1 MAEALR
7 LLLLILALGTGFAS
21 ITFCGLLFQARRMA
35 LFRALLANIALFNF
49 LILAGLVFWYFRLHL
64 ELTGPDSAA
73 VVLLSGMVVLKAA
86 WLVAFVTLV
95 RLLPAEDAPRRRG
108 IAVVGVAMLGVHWAF
123 LGIGHLS
130 GREAWTTF
138 GFGFVEMA
146 VLLGAGSASGW
157 LLWRARRAAGD
168 HRRSMLWF
176 AGFHLAVFAAMAVGL
191 FWGWVRPGA
200 VQSVPIT
207 SSLLMVAYN
216 MFPLV
221 WVRSFY
227 SKQAL
232 EGSDALDRYGITPRE
247 REIIELLCVG
257 KTNQEIAEGLF
268 ISLATVKDHNHNII
282 RKTGVRNRVQLVN
295 LFRVAP
301 TR

>member
-7 LLLLILALGTGFAS
+7 LLLLILALGTGLAA

-35 LFRALLANIALFNF
+35 LFRALLANIALFNL
-49 LILAGLVFWYFRLHL
+49 LILAGLVFWYSRLHL
-64 ELTGPDSAA
+64 ERIGSVGATL
-73 VVLLSGMVVLKAA
+73 VVLSGMVVLKAA
-86 WLVAFVTLV
+86 WLAAFVALV
-95 RLLPAEDAPRRRG
+95 RLLPAETAARRG
-108 IAVVGVAMLGVHWAF
+108 SVVVGLAVVAVHWVL
-123 LGIGHLS
+123 LGIGWLS
-130 GREAWTTF
+130 GRGPWLA
-138 GFGFVEMA
+138 FGFVEVA
-146 VLLGAGSASGW
+146 VLLGAGGASGW

-176 AGFHLAVFAAMAVGL
+176 AGFHLAIFAAMAVGL

-247 REIIELLCVG
+247 REVIELICVG

-268 ISLATVKDHNHNII
+268 ISLATVKDHNHNIF
-282 RKTGVRNRVQLVN
+282 RKTGVSNRVQLVN